1 MGAKM
6 TDQDLTR
13 TLDQMKFG
21 AAAVGLCIARVLTKS
36 DSTMGQRIAEEAE
49 KMEYRLAQDNN
60 TAAVQIVSNFRRALT
75 NPEKMPLLTPRD

>member
-1 MGAKM
+1 M

-13 TLDQMKFG
+13 TLDQMTFG

-36 DSTMGQRIAEEAE
+36 DSSMGHRIAEEAE
-49 KMEYRLAQDNN
+49 KLEFRLALDNY
-60 TAAVQIVSNFRRALT
+60 TAGVQIVSYFRRALT